1 MKSETIQVTIP
12 KEIIKSAEKIGI
24 SKQDIKEMMRTFVI
38 LDITASLSKLSKKE
52 ARIISKKIKVSAWR
66 KTKEKLK
73 I

>member
-66 KTKEKLK
+66 KTKEN
-73 I
+73 